1 MCVESGDTSV
11 PGTPEAYLGDVSG
24 GPRDGIHGA
33 VGERKMVINVVI
45 FTILMVIFT
54 ILMVN
59 FMVIFTIL
67 MVILMVM
74 NHIITIYPH
83 CCGEF
88 HGD

>member
-1 MCVESGDTSV
+1 MLFVCVESGDTSV

-33 VGERKMVINVVI
+33 VGERKMVIN
-45 FTILMVIFT
+45 MVIFT

-59 FMVIFTIL
+59 F
-67 MVILMVM
+67 MVM

-83 CCGEF
+83 CCGNF
-88 HGD
+88 NGD

>member
-1 MCVESGDTSV
+1 VCCSCVESGETSV
-11 PGTPEAYLGDVSG
+11 HGTPEAYLGNVSG
-24 GPRDGIHGA
+24 GPSDAILGA
-33 VGERKMVINVVI
+33 HRWGERKMVINV
-45 FTILMVIFT
+45 
-54 ILMVN
+54 VN